1 MAIPVTPSMS
11 ETTRC
16 TPICPVPTSATCT
29 PPPGAETSPAVI
41 RSYAAVGS
49 THSLWDRPSGLAPA
63 PAPVAACPPPGFRT
77 PPLPAPR
84 AARPSRPPCSPSPR
98 TPRHGLAATSP
109 CGSIPPWWLRNRLF
123 PGLFLPPWSAHPMSF
138 APQINASHVAANHR
152 QSFDLSSTACTIL
165 AIVLHPDPPFRA
177 RPPRLAFHGI

>member
-1 MAIPVTPSMS
+1 MQPLDPLTVCGIGLPVSP
-11 ETTRC
+11 RHLRQL
-16 TPICPVPTSATCT
+16 PRGHHQDFAPHRFQHLVRRDPV
-29 PPPGAETSPAVI
+29 
-41 RSYAAVGS
+41 
-49 THSLWDRPSGLAPA
+49 D
-63 PAPVAACPPPGFRT
+63 
-77 PPLPAPR
+77 
-84 AARPSRPPCSPSPR
+84 PCSPSPP